1 MLLSGCYRVIG
12 FRYFVVIELVNN
24 SLGTCQR
31 YPLVLRMILGSI
43 QRGGILL
50 MGYLFSIYYFTDLQF
65 CGLKTMS

>member
-31 YPLVLRMILGSI
+31 YPLVLRMILVLYSAEGF
-43 QRGGILL
+43 
-50 MGYLFSIYYFTDLQF
+50 YLWGTYFLFTISLIYSSVD
-65 CGLKTMS
+65 